1 MTLPLV
7 LLPGS
12 GCSADLW
19 SDLRLRGEV
28 VHGRLDR
35 PTLDG
40 CVEHLLATLPPRFAL
55 AGLSL
60 GGIVAMA
67 LTRRAPERVAA
78 LCLMATNARPPTD
91 AQRAAWAAQRDALAG
106 GASARSLQEALLPV
120 LTARRAADERVLAM
134 ADAVG
139 EREWDAQLQLQA
151 SRVDERPGLRDVR
164 VPTLVIAGERD
175 GICPVANHVEIAAT
189 VPGAALHV
197 VPGAGHLLP
206 LDAPAAVRALLDQV
220 EVTVSA
226 L

>member
-12 GCSADLW
+12 GCSPDLW
-19 SDLRLRGEV
+19 SDLHLPGEV
-28 VHGRLDR
+28 VHGVLDE

-40 CVEHLLATLPPRFAL
+40 CVDALLATLPPRFAL

-91 AQRAAWAAQRDALAG
+91 AQRAAWQAQREALAG

-120 LTARRAADERVLAM
+120 LTARRAHDERVLAM

-139 EREWDAQLQLQA
+139 EQGWDAQLQLQA
-151 SRVDERPGLRDVR
+151 TRVDERPGLAAVR

-175 GICPVANHVEIAAT
+175 EICPVANHVEIAAA

-206 LDAPAAVRALLDQV
+206 LDAPEAVRALLDQV